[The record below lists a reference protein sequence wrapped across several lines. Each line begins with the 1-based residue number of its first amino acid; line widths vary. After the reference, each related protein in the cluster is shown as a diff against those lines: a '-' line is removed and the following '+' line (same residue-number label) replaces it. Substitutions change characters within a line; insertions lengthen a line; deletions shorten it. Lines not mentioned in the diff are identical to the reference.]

1 MQRNVDQYIETGGEL
16 AQELMAGSVV
26 ELTESFQHVAAM
38 IGAGTLEPDRL

>member
-1 MQRNVDQYIETGGEL
+1 MQQNIDAYIETGGEL

-38 IGAGTLEPDRL
+38 IGRGVISPDQF